1 MRRQLLRFLLDIRPA
16 GQGRCAKLHR
26 FVDLGAFRGDGG
38 GRDCSTSVHI
48 QTSPVGTLQIRR
60 ALADVINETTLKD
73 DSLRLIV
80 VGASAGG
87 VGALTSLVRDL
98 PGDLA
103 AAVLVVLHV
112 GAESILPDLLDRA
125 GPLPA
130 RHAGKGQSIE
140 PGRIYVAPPGFH
152 LLVHDRHLLLRRG
165 PRENLARPAIDPLF
179 RSAACSFGSRVIG
192 VILTGS
198 LNDGTAGLQA
208 IKRCGGLAVVQ
219 DPAEAPFRDMPTSA
233 LAHVDVDHCLAVGDM
248 ASLLAWL
255 VLEPPG
261 PQVPIPGDI
270 RLEAAIAAQE
280 HAEMSSEDQLGVP
293 APFTCP
299 ECQGPLWEIADSRM
313 LRYRCHTG
321 HAFTAEIM
329 LDAQADETD
338 RILSKLLR
346 SHQQRAELARR
357 LAHKERAERPG
368 LADRF
373 LDRAREHASD
383 AEMVKRLLLR
393 GDGAPREERPE
404 AE

>member
-1 MRRQLLRFLLDIRPA
+1 MNRNTAVRQTLLDMT
-16 GQGRCAKLHR
+16 
-26 FVDLGAFRGDGG
+26 DGTTV
-38 GRDCSTSVHI
+38 RDD
-48 QTSPVGTLQIRR
+48 G
-60 ALADVINETTLKD
+60 
-73 DSLRLIV
+73 LRLIV

-87 VGALTSLVRDL
+87 VAALTSLVRDL

-130 RHAGKGQSIE
+130 RRAERGQSIE
-140 PGRIYVAPPGFH
+140 PGRVYVAPPGSH

-165 PRENLARPAIDPLF
+165 PRENLARPAIDPMF

-192 VILTGS
+192 VVLTGS
-198 LNDGTAGLQA
+198 LNDGTAGLRA

-219 DPAEAPFRDMPTSA
+219 DPAEAPFRDMPASA
-233 LAHVDVDHCLAVGDM
+233 LAHVDVDHCLGVGAM
-248 ASLLAWL
+248 AGLLAQL

-261 PQVPIPGDI
+261 PEVPIPGDI
-270 RLEAAIAAQE
+270 RLEAAIAAEE
-280 HAEMSSEDQLGVP
+280 HVDMSSENELGVP

-299 ECQGPLWEIADSRM
+299 ECQGPLWEIADARM

-321 HAFTAEIM
+321 HAFTAEVM
-329 LDAQADETD
+329 LDAQAEETE
-338 RILSKLLR
+338 RILWALLR

-357 LAHKERAERPG
+357 LAEKERAGRPG
-368 LADRF
+368 LAERF
-373 LDRAREHASD
+373 RDRAKEYDSD
-383 AEMVKRLLLR
+383 AETVKRLLLQ

-404 AE
+404 ADERLAP